1 MSQMTETELAKDSTE
16 NGMSKKPNGDTKRK
30 NIRDNSKN
38 QRKDAGSA
46 TLSTREL
53 LLDAMLETLK
63 GLTQGNNLHSS
74 LNEFLGLPYPKWPMA
89 QF

>member
-30 NIRDNSKN
+30 NIRDNGKD
-38 QRKDAGSA
+38 QRKDA

-63 GLTQGNNLHSS
+63 GLTQENNLHSS
-74 LNEFLGLPYPKWPMA
+74 INEFLGLPYPKRPMA